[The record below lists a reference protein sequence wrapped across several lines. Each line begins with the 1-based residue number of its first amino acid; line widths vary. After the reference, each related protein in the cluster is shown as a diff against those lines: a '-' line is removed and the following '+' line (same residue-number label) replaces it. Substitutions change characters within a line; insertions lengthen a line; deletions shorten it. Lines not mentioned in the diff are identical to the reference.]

1 MNTNQKSVYETKA
14 LSILGTRT
22 KAIRSELRNLPH
34 ELIDRGRR
42 LSQARI
48 YKAADVLALRKARWE
63 KLDAELKEFKRLF
76 K

>member
-42 LSQARI
+42 LSQARL
-48 YKAADVLALRKARWE
+48 YQTADVLALRKARWASVAAQIRQV
-63 KLDAELKEFKRLF
+63 KK
-76 K
+76 